1 MPLLFLFWFAIIFLL
16 FKLTRQYQRKEI
28 NTQEF
33 FVWFLF
39 WVFAGIA
46 SFFVRALDPLAK
58 YFGVSRAID
67 LGVYVAI
74 AILFY
79 VVYRFFV
86 HLERIEKNITL
97 LVRSRALKNES
108 DEKSR
113 DHHSLV

>member
-1 MPLLFLFWFAIIFLL
+1 MPILFLFWFVIIFLL
-16 FKLTRQYQRKEI
+16 FKLTRQYHRGEI

-33 FVWFLF
+33 FAWFLF
-39 WVFAGIA
+39 WIFAGVA

-67 LGVYVAI
+67 LGVYIAV

-79 VVYRFFV
+79 VVYRILLR
-86 HLERIEKNITL
+86 LERIEKNITL
-97 LVRSRALKNES
+97 LVRNRALKNES

-113 DHHSLV
+113 DHYPRV